1 MTEVELKAALTE
13 ALAGI
18 LPDRLAALGFVPGET
33 VRETDLYFNGG
44 DRDFRRTDEALRL
57 RRVSSGGEENV
68 LLTYKGP
75 KEDPRSNTRREYET
89 TAGDPDTLRAILGA
103 LGFQP
108 VFTVDK
114 ERRTFLRDGVTA
126 CLDQV
131 EGLGSY
137 LELERLLPDS
147 GDRDAAVDGLLALLE
162 DLGVSRQ
169 ALERRSYLEL
179 LMAPAQEA

>member
-89 TAGDPDTLRAILGA
+89 TAGGSGYPPRHSGRSGLS
-103 LGFQP
+103 
-108 VFTVDK
+108 
-114 ERRTFLRDGVTA
+114 A
-126 CLDQV
+126 CV
-131 EGLGSY
+131 H
-137 LELERLLPDS
+137 R
-147 GDRDAAVDGLLALLE
+147 
-162 DLGVSRQ
+162 
-169 ALERRSYLEL
+169 
-179 LMAPAQEA
+179 

>member
-57 RRVSSGGEENV
+57 RRVSSGREENV

-114 ERRTFLRDGVTA
+114 ERRTYLRDGVTA

-162 DLGVSRQ
+162 DLGVSRR
-169 ALERRSYLEL
+169 ALEHRSYLEL